1 MSSAVES
8 PKSRLEGAAV
18 PTRLAYPSTSMRAV
32 IAGGGTGGHVIPAL
46 AIARELRER
55 FAAQV
60 LFVGTARGLENRLVP
75 AAGFELRL
83 IEVGAFNRVSLAT
96 KLRTL
101 TALPRAI
108 LASSHILEQ
117 YRPDV
122 VVGVGGYASGP
133 AMLAAA
139 LRSLPTLVF
148 EPNVVPGFAN
158 RVVAPMVTL
167 AAVHFEQTAR
177 YFRRAIVTGVP
188 VRREFFLVPSYS
200 PSRHPPTLLVFG
212 GSQGATAL
220 NQVMVESLAALQRQI
235 PGLHII
241 HQTGER
247 DYNDAQGAYL
257 RAGISAE
264 VYPFIDDMPGV
275 FARADLLVC
284 RSGASTVAEITAAGR
299 PAVFVPFP
307 KAADDHQLRNAE
319 ALVAAGAAELVAE
332 AELNSERLVRS
343 VQALLNDRARL
354 ARMAQAAR
362 SLAHPRAA
370 QEIAE
375 RAARLAGVRS

>member
-1 MSSAVES
+1 MPLAVEL
-8 PKSRLEGAAV
+8 PKSGPEAPPARSGM
-18 PTRLAYPSTSMRAV
+18 AYPSTSMRAV

-55 FAAQV
+55 FRAEV
-60 LFVGTARGLENRLVP
+60 LFVGTARGLENRMVP

-83 IEVGAFNRVSLAT
+83 IEVGALNRVSLAT
-96 KLRTL
+96 QFRTL

-108 LASSHILEQ
+108 LASSQILGE

-122 VVGVGGYASGP
+122 VLGVGGYASGP

-158 RVVAPMVTL
+158 RVVAPMVSL
-167 AAVHFEQTAR
+167 AAVQFEQTAR
-177 YFRRAIVTGVP
+177 SFRRAVVTGVP
-188 VRREFFLVPSYS
+188 VRREFFLMPPYS
-200 PSRHPPTLLVFG
+200 QPDHEPTVLVFG
-212 GSQGATAL
+212 GSQGANAL
-220 NQVMVESLAALQRQI
+220 NRVMLGSLSALQQQI
-235 PGLHII
+235 PELHII

-247 DYNDAQGAYL
+247 DYNEAQGAYL

-264 VYPFIDDMPGV
+264 VYPFIDDMPAV

-284 RSGASTVAEITAAGR
+284 RSGASTVAEVTAAGR
-299 PAVFVPFP
+299 PAIFVPFP
-307 KAADDHQLRNAE
+307 KAADEHQLRNAE
-319 ALVAAGAAELVAE
+319 ALTNAGAAELIVE
-332 AELNSERLVRS
+332 PEFSSERLVRTLKS
-343 VQALLNDRARL
+343 LLSDRACL
-354 ARMAQAAR
+354 AGMAQAAHR
-362 SLAHPRAA
+362 LAHPRAA

-375 RAARLAGVRS
+375 LAARLAGVAA

>member
-1 MSSAVES
+1 MPSVIEV
-8 PKSRLEGAAV
+8 PKSRPEA
-18 PTRLAYPSTSMRAV
+18 PTPRTRMAYPSTSMRAV

-55 FAAQV
+55 FRAEV

-83 IEVGAFNRVSLAT
+83 IEVGALNRVSLAT
-96 KLRTL
+96 RLRTL

-108 LASSHILEQ
+108 LASSQILGQ

-139 LRSLPTLVF
+139 LHSLPTLVF

-158 RVVAPMVTL
+158 RVVAPMVSL
-167 AAVHFEQTAR
+167 AAVQFEQTAR
-177 YFRRAIVTGVP
+177 TFRRAVITGVP
-188 VRREFFLVPSYS
+188 VRREFFFVPPYS
-200 PSRHPPTLLVFG
+200 EPDHKPTLLVFG
-212 GSQGATAL
+212 GSQGASGL
-220 NQVMVESLAALQRQI
+220 NRVMLDSLAALQRQI
-235 PGLHII
+235 SGIHII

-247 DYNDAQGAYL
+247 DYNEAQGAYL

-284 RSGASTVAEITAAGR
+284 RSGASTVAEVTAAGR
-299 PAVFVPFP
+299 PAIFVPFP

-319 ALVAAGAAELVAE
+319 ALANAGAAELIVE
-332 AELNSERLVRS
+332 AELSSERLVQKLKS
-343 VQALLNDRARL
+343 LLQDRARL
-354 ARMAQAAR
+354 THMAQAAR

-370 QEIAE
+370 QEIADL
-375 RAARLAGVRS
+375 AARLAGVAA